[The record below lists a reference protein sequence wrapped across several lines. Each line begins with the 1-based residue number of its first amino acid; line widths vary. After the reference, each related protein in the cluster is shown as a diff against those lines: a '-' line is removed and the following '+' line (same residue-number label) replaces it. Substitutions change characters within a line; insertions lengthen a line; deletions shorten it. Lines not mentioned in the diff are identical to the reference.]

1 MEIDKPFN
9 AEEAMDRLQEILVN
23 VTSSSELSDVVKTL
37 TALRNYLSDIHEQG
51 KVIGFKE
58 GHANGFKEGFKTEGL
73 KI

>member
-37 TALRNYLSDIHEQG
+37 TTNSNM
-51 KVIGFKE
+51 KS
-58 GHANGFKEGFKTEGL
+58 
-73 KI
+73 